1 MIASQE
7 TTPCQEVV
15 NCSLC
20 RTPVS
25 FFCRRCRINLCD
37 SCIPG
42 HLRVKSEFGHDV
54 VDIGSKDEDDSCF
67 CDAHPQYKC
76 SAYCKM
82 CDVVICIFCI
92 SIRHKLHE
100 IIELSSNVELFK
112 RFSREKDRLQS
123 FKNEIEPVLNHTN
136 KLLSSFS
143 SIYQK
148 RKDEVSARGEE
159 WHKQVE
165 KTVKKLHQMLDDFKK
180 ENRTALQIQKTE
192 LEDMIGKINEICK
205 KATKLQKAND
215 IKEMQAFWS
224 ILKEKETI
232 QEIRPYTFP
241 SFAECQIDEN
251 YLQTYFGYIEKIPE
265 QNVVLTERKLEYD
278 VINDKR
284 ILQVPTV
291 SCVIDSGFPPDEKYN
306 ARLYDM
312 AVTDDKKVWVGGHSR
327 ELKLFDLQGHL
338 HRTVTI
344 TCTGIYICLHNKQVV
359 FSDNLKKAVK
369 RVSDDDTVSTVFE
382 TKAWNPFGITS
393 TASGDLLVC
402 LRKDDQSKVVRYSS
416 TGTVLQEI
424 QYDSQCQP
432 LYQWA
437 WNIAENINGDV
448 IVTDFKRNA
457 AIAVNQSGMFQY
469 SYGGEK
475 RASELSSVTTDTVGH
490 VFISDFR
497 GDKIHMLD
505 QYGKFL
511 RYIIPRGERIDH
523 PRAIC
528 MLDDDELI
536 VGEYLSGLSKT
547 IKFMEEQK

>member
-1 MIASQE
+1 MTASLE

-42 HLRVKSEFGHDV
+42 HLRVKSKFGHDV
-54 VDIGSKDEDDSCF
+54 VDIGSKEKDDSCF
-67 CDAHPQYKC
+67 CDAHPQYTC
-76 SAYCKM
+76 SAYCKT
-82 CDVVICIFCI
+82 CDVVICILCI

-112 RFSREKDRLQS
+112 RFSRGKDLLLS

-192 LEDMIGKINEICK
+192 LEEMIGKINEICK

-241 SFAECQIDEN
+241 SFTECQIDEN
-251 YLQTYFGYIEKIPE
+251 YLQTYFGYIEKTPE
-265 QNVVLTERKLEYD
+265 RNVEVTERKLDCD
-278 VINDKR
+278 VATDKK
-284 ILQVPTV
+284 ILEVPLV
-291 SCVIDSGFPPDEKYN
+291 SCIIDSGFPSDEKYN

-312 AVTDDKKVWVGGHSR
+312 AVTDDKKVWMGGQSR

-344 TCTGIYICLHNKQVV
+344 TCTGFYICLHNKQVV
-359 FSDNLKKAVK
+359 FSDNLNKAVR
-369 RVSDDDTVSTVFE
+369 RVSDDDTLSTLFE
-382 TKAWNPFGITS
+382 TKDWNPFGITDTS
-393 TASGDLLVC
+393 SGDLLLC
-402 LRKDDQSKVVRYSS
+402 LRKDDQSKVVRYNS
-416 TGTVLQEI
+416 TCTVLQEI

-432 LYQWA
+432 LFQLA
-437 WNIAENINGDV
+437 WYITENVNGDV
-448 IVTDFKRNA
+448 IVTDLKRNVVV
-457 AIAVNQSGMFQY
+457 AVNRLGVFRY
-469 SYGGEK
+469 SYGGKK
-475 RASELSSVTTDTVGH
+475 RTSELSTVATNSIGH
-490 VFISDFR
+490 VFVTDFR

-511 RYIIPRGERIDH
+511 RYIMPHGEKIDH
-523 PRAIC
+523 PRALC

-536 VGEYLSGLSKT
+536 VGECLSGLAKS
-547 IKFMEEQK
+547 IKFIEKQ

>member
-1 MIASQE
+1 MSR
-7 TTPCQEVV
+7 
-15 NCSLC
+15 SY
-20 RTPVS
+20 
-25 FFCRRCRINLCD
+25 
-37 SCIPG
+37 
-42 HLRVKSEFGHDV
+42 
-54 VDIGSKDEDDSCF
+54 IGSKDEDASCF

-76 SAYCKM
+76 SAYCKT

-112 RFSREKDRLQS
+112 RFSRGKDRLLS

-165 KTVKKLHQMLDDFKK
+165 KTVKKLHQVLDDFKK
-180 ENRTALQIQKTE
+180 ENRTALQKQKTE
-192 LEDMIGKINEICK
+192 LEDMIRKINETCK
-205 KATKLQKAND
+205 KATKLQRSND
-215 IKEMQAFWS
+215 IKEMQAFWQV
-224 ILKEKETI
+224 LEEQETI
-232 QEIRPYTFP
+232 KEIRQHTFP
-241 SFAECQIDEN
+241 TFNECQIDEN
-251 YLQTYFGYIEKIPE
+251 
-265 QNVVLTERKLEYD
+265 
-278 VINDKR
+278 
-284 ILQVPTV
+284 
-291 SCVIDSGFPPDEKYN
+291 
-306 ARLYDM
+306 
-312 AVTDDKKVWVGGHSR
+312 KKVWMGGHSR

-359 FSDNLKKAVK
+359 FSDNLNKAVK
-369 RVSDDDTVSTVFE
+369 RVSDDDTVLTVFE
-382 TKAWNPFGITS
+382 TKDWNPFGITG

-432 LYQWA
+432 LFQLA
-437 WNIAENINGDV
+437 WYITENVNGDV
-448 IVTDFKRNA
+448 IVTDLKRNVVV
-457 AIAVNQSGMFQY
+457 AVNRLGVFRY
-469 SYGGEK
+469 SYGGKK
-475 RASELSSVTTDTVGH
+475 RTSELFSVSNNTVGN
-490 VFISDFR
+490 VFITDFR

-505 QYGKFL
+505 QHGKFL
-511 RYIIPRGERIDH
+511 RYVMPHGEKIDH
-523 PRAIC
+523 PRALC

-536 VGEYLSGLSKT
+536 VGECLSGLAKS
-547 IKFMEEQK
+547 IKFIEEEK

>member
-25 FFCRRCRINLCD
+25 FSCRRCTINLCD

-76 SAYCKM
+76 SAYCKT

-278 VINDKR
+278 VITDKR

-291 SCVIDSGFPPDEKYN
+291 SCVIDSGFPSDEKYN

-312 AVTDDKKVWVGGHSR
+312 AVTDDKKVWMGGHSR
-327 ELKLFDLQGHL
+327 DLKLFDLQGHL

-344 TCTGIYICLHNKQVV
+344 TCTGIYICLYNKQVV

-457 AIAVNQSGMFQY
+457 AVAVNQSGMFQY

-475 RASELSSVTTDTVGH
+475 RASEFSSVTTDTVGH

-511 RYIIPRGERIDH
+511 RYIIPQGEKIDH
-523 PRAIC
+523 PRALC

>member
-1 MIASQE
+1 
-7 TTPCQEVV
+7 
-15 NCSLC
+15 
-20 RTPVS
+20 
-25 FFCRRCRINLCD
+25 
-37 SCIPG
+37 
-42 HLRVKSEFGHDV
+42 
-54 VDIGSKDEDDSCF
+54 
-67 CDAHPQYKC
+67 
-76 SAYCKM
+76 
-82 CDVVICIFCI
+82 
-92 SIRHKLHE
+92 
-100 IIELSSNVELFK
+100 
-112 RFSREKDRLQS
+112 
-123 FKNEIEPVLNHTN
+123 
-136 KLLSSFS
+136 
-143 SIYQK
+143 
-148 RKDEVSARGEE
+148 
-159 WHKQVE
+159 
-165 KTVKKLHQMLDDFKK
+165 MLDDFKK

-215 IKEMQAFWS
+215 IKEMQAFWP

-278 VINDKR
+278 VITVKR

-291 SCVIDSGFPPDEKYN
+291 SFVIDSGFPSDEKYN

-327 ELKLFDLQGHL
+327 DLKLFDLQGHL

-369 RVSDDDTVSTVFE
+369 RVSNDDTVSTVFE

-511 RYIIPRGERIDH
+511 RYIIPHGERIDH

-536 VGEYLSGLSKT
+536 VGEYLSGLSKS